1 MDTSLQNITDVFKL
15 PICYNN
21 NRKLSKTI
29 IDDLELNET
38 YDTSANSINRFFYNL
53 NSDNKLSS
61 VVSKEMTKYYTT
73 DLHFLKD
80 MQKILKTYKWNQQDN
95 KDTNYSEIL
104 SVWNEIKNNISFK
117 EKYHYVEWKSLEFL
131 NNSEYFLEFIS
142 IYNLLSPVISF
153 ITPLIIVIVP
163 FFIIQIK
170 GIRLTIEEYMNIFK
184 TVVSKHSLGKLMN
197 IHNATPKEKVYA
209 VVSAAFYFFSIYQN
223 VLVCMRFNDNM
234 TKIHKYMKQ
243 ITCYLEYTISSMNNY
258 IEYAKDLSTQ
268 TPFISSLTSNV
279 MVLNELKS
287 KISSISEYKLYNIN
301 KIKEIGWIMKC
312 FYELYNDKKYNDS
325 LLYSF
330 GFNGYVDCLLGTI
343 SNINDKNL
351 HFCEYTTKSNKKN
364 VFKKS
369 YYAALK
375 NEKHVKNNIKLN
387 KSMILTGPNASGKTT
402 VLKTSIIN
410 IIFSQQFGCGFYES
424 AVFKPYDYIHCYL
437 NIPDTSGRDSLFQ
450 AEARRC
456 KEIIDS
462 IDENKHA
469 NHFCAF
475 DELYSGTNPDDAV
488 SSSTSF
494 MKYLIK
500 NKNVSCLLTTHFIDV
515 CDNLNKNKSICNYHM
530 STNKE
535 KDKIKYT
542 YQLNKGIS
550 TVKGGLNILN
560 NMNYPKEIL
569 DNCKQTNKSSALKY
583 DKSEKQL

>member
-38 YDTSANSINRFFYNL
+38 YDTSANSINSFFYNL
-53 NSDNKLSS
+53 NSDNKLSY

-184 TVVSKHSLGKLMN
+184 TIVSKHSLGKLLN

-209 VVSAAFYFFSIYQN
+209 VVSVAFYFFSIYQN

-243 ITCYLEYTISSMNNY
+243 ITSYLEYTISSMNNY

-268 TPFISSLTSNV
+268 TQFISSLTSNV
-279 MVLNELKS
+279 MILNELKS
-287 KISSISEYKLYNIN
+287 KISSISEYKLYNIK

-312 FYELYNDKKYNDS
+312 FYELYNDKKYNES

-343 SNINDKNL
+343 SNINDKYL
-351 HFCEYTTKSNKKN
+351 HFCDYTTKSNKKN

-569 DNCKQTNKSSALKY
+569 DNCKQTNQTKTHK
-583 DKSEKQL
+583 K

>member
-38 YDTSANSINRFFYNL
+38 YDTSANSINSFFYNL
-53 NSDNKLSS
+53 NSANKLSS

-243 ITCYLEYTISSMNNY
+243 ITSYLEYTISSMNNY

-268 TPFISSLTSNV
+268 TQFISSLTSNV

-287 KISSISEYKLYNIN
+287 KISSISEYKLYNIK

-330 GFNGYVDCLLGTI
+330 GFNGYVDCLLGAI
-343 SNINDKNL
+343 SNINDKYL
-351 HFCEYTTKSNKKN
+351 HFCDYTTKSNKKN

-462 IDENKHA
+462 IDENKHS

-569 DNCKQTNKSSALKY
+569 DNCKQTNKSSALKD
-583 DKSEKQL
+583 DKPEKQT

>member
-38 YDTSANSINRFFYNL
+38 YDTSANSINSFFYNL
-53 NSDNKLSS
+53 NSDNKLSY

-131 NNSEYFLEFIS
+131 NTSEYFLEFIS

-184 TVVSKHSLGKLMN
+184 TIVSKHSLGKLLN

-209 VVSAAFYFFSIYQN
+209 VVSVAFYFFSIYQN

-243 ITCYLEYTISSMNNY
+243 ITSYLEYTISSMNNY

-268 TPFISSLTSNV
+268 TQFISSLTSNV
-279 MVLNELKS
+279 MILNELKS
-287 KISSISEYKLYNIN
+287 KISSISEYKLYNIK

-312 FYELYNDKKYNDS
+312 FYELYNDKKYNES

-343 SNINDKNL
+343 SNINDKYL
-351 HFCEYTTKSNKKN
+351 HFCDYTTKSNKKN

-569 DNCKQTNKSSALKY
+569 DNCKQTNQTKTHK
-583 DKSEKQL
+583 K

>member
-38 YDTSANSINRFFYNL
+38 YDTSANSIINFFYNL

-184 TVVSKHSLGKLMN
+184 TVVNKHALGKLMN

-234 TKIHKYMKQ
+234 KKIHKYMKQ
-243 ITCYLEYTISSMNNY
+243 ITGYLEYTISSMNNY
-258 IEYAKDLSTQ
+258 IEYAKDLSSQTQ
-268 TPFISSLTSNV
+268 FVGSLTSNV

-287 KISSISEYKLYNIN
+287 KISSISEYTLYNVT

-312 FYELYNDKKYNDS
+312 FYELYNDKNTTTHYFIHLDS
-325 LLYSF
+325 
-330 GFNGYVDCLLGTI
+330 
-343 SNINDKNL
+343 
-351 HFCEYTTKSNKKN
+351 
-364 VFKKS
+364 
-369 YYAALK
+369 
-375 NEKHVKNNIKLN
+375 
-387 KSMILTGPNASGKTT
+387 TG
-402 VLKTSIIN
+402 TSI
-410 IIFSQQFGCGFYES
+410 
-424 AVFKPYDYIHCYL
+424 
-437 NIPDTSGRDSLFQ
+437 
-450 AEARRC
+450 
-456 KEIIDS
+456 
-462 IDENKHA
+462 
-469 NHFCAF
+469 
-475 DELYSGTNPDDAV
+475 
-488 SSSTSF
+488 
-494 MKYLIK
+494 
-500 NKNVSCLLTTHFIDV
+500 V
-515 CDNLNKNKSICNYHM
+515 C
-530 STNKE
+530 
-535 KDKIKYT
+535 
-542 YQLNKGIS
+542 
-550 TVKGGLNILN
+550 
-560 NMNYPKEIL
+560 
-569 DNCKQTNKSSALKY
+569 
-583 DKSEKQL
+583 

>member
-29 IDDLELNET
+29 TDDLEMNET
-38 YDTSANSINRFFYNL
+38 YDTSANSINSFFYNL
-53 NSDNKLSS
+53 NSANKLSS

-243 ITCYLEYTISSMNNY
+243 ITSYLEYTISSMNNY

-535 KDKIKYT
+535 KDKITYT

-569 DNCKQTNKSSALKY
+569 DNCKQKNKSSALKD

>member
-29 IDDLELNET
+29 TDDLEMNET
-38 YDTSANSINRFFYNL
+38 YDTSANSINSFFYNL
-53 NSDNKLSS
+53 NSANKLSS

-243 ITCYLEYTISSMNNY
+243 ITSYLEYTISSMNNY

-279 MVLNELKS
+279 MILNELKS

-535 KDKIKYT
+535 KDKITYT

-569 DNCKQTNKSSALKY
+569 DNCKQKNKSSALKD

>member
-1 MDTSLQNITDVFKL
+1 
-15 PICYNN
+15 
-21 NRKLSKTI
+21 
-29 IDDLELNET
+29 
-38 YDTSANSINRFFYNL
+38 
-53 NSDNKLSS
+53 
-61 VVSKEMTKYYTT
+61 
-73 DLHFLKD
+73 
-80 MQKILKTYKWNQQDN
+80 
-95 KDTNYSEIL
+95 
-104 SVWNEIKNNISFK
+104 
-117 EKYHYVEWKSLEFL
+117 
-131 NNSEYFLEFIS
+131 
-142 IYNLLSPVISF
+142 
-153 ITPLIIVIVP
+153 
-163 FFIIQIK
+163 
-170 GIRLTIEEYMNIFK
+170 
-184 TVVSKHSLGKLMN
+184 
-197 IHNATPKEKVYA
+197 
-209 VVSAAFYFFSIYQN
+209 
-223 VLVCMRFNDNM
+223 
-234 TKIHKYMKQ
+234 MKQ
-243 ITCYLEYTISSMNNY
+243 ITSYLEYTISSMNNY

-268 TPFISSLTSNV
+268 TQFISSLTSNV
-279 MVLNELKS
+279 MILNELKG
-287 KISSISEYKLYNIN
+287 KISSISEYKLYNVK

-330 GFNGYVDCLLGTI
+330 GFNGYVDCLLGAI
-343 SNINDKNL
+343 SNINDKYL
-351 HFCEYTTKSNKKN
+351 HFCDYTTKSNKKN

-475 DELYSGTNPDDAV
+475 DELYSGTNPEDAV

-569 DNCKQTNKSSALKY
+569 DNCKQTNKSSASKG
-583 DKSEKQL
+583 DKSEKKP

>member
-38 YDTSANSINRFFYNL
+38 YDTSANSINSFFYNL
-53 NSDNKLSS
+53 NSANKLSS

-243 ITCYLEYTISSMNNY
+243 ITSYLEYTISSMNNY

-268 TPFISSLTSNV
+268 TQFISSLTSNV
-279 MVLNELKS
+279 MILNELKS
-287 KISSISEYKLYNIN
+287 KISSISEYKLYNIK

-330 GFNGYVDCLLGTI
+330 GFNGYVDCLLGAI
-343 SNINDKNL
+343 SNINDKYL
-351 HFCEYTTKSNKKN
+351 HFCDYTTKSNKKN

-569 DNCKQTNKSSALKY
+569 DNCKQTNKLSALKD

>member
-38 YDTSANSINRFFYNL
+38 YDTSANSINSFFYNL
-53 NSDNKLSS
+53 NSGNKLSS

-170 GIRLTIEEYMNIFK
+170 GIRLSIEEYMNIFK

-209 VVSAAFYFFSIYQN
+209 IVSAAFYFFSIYQN

-243 ITCYLEYTISSMNNY
+243 ITSYLEYTISSMNNY

-268 TPFISSLTSNV
+268 TQFISSLTSNV
-279 MVLNELKS
+279 MILNELKS
-287 KISSISEYKLYNIN
+287 KISSISEYKLYNIK

-343 SNINDKNL
+343 SNINDKYL
-351 HFCEYTTKSNKKN
+351 HFCDYTTKSNKKN

-569 DNCKQTNKSSALKY
+569 DNCKQTNQTKTHK
-583 DKSEKQL
+583 K